1 MFESRMN
8 KNGKVRLLGE
18 NKQISRGKKTFTL
31 SGSLADNK
39 FVCESLNYN
48 YRGKNKGSTK
58 SVRVYG
64 TIKRG

>member
-1 MFESRMN
+1 MFESRVN
-8 KNGKVRLLGE
+8 KGGKVRLLGE

-31 SGSLADNK
+31 SGSLADKK

-48 YRGKNKGSTK
+48 YRGKNEGSDK
-58 SVRVYG
+58 SVRIYG